1 MADIQFIIDEVRKS
15 KPLTMVAG
23 VVIAAMAGGGAF
35 IPVEAGAP
43 SWVPFAKWG
52 FLAAM
57 LVLGVVLFITALR
70 PAEKEPAVLLL
81 TTTPDRIVW
90 AHVVEIRT
98 NGQHT
103 ATVLKLYTD
112 AGKQLIAPLPRT
124 EEAERRALALVRELA
139 PSATTGYSPEREAQ
153 FAKAPASLRRS

>member
-1 MADIQFIIDEVRKS
+1 MADVQFIIDEVRKS
-15 KPLTMVAG
+15 KPIMMIAG
-23 VVIAAMAGGGAF
+23 VVIAVGAGGASF

-43 SWVPFAKWG
+43 AWVPFAKWG

-57 LVLGVVLFITALR
+57 VLLGVVLFVTALR

-90 AHVVEIRT
+90 AHVVEVRT

-103 ATVLKLYTD
+103 STVLKLYTD

-124 EEAERRALALVRELA
+124 EEGERRALALVREVA
-139 PSATTGYSPEREAQ
+139 PRATTGFSPEREAQ
-153 FAKAPASLRRS
+153 FAKDPASLRRS